1 MNYYKKQEDK
11 METKYLVIMEVS
23 QKQAFIFSSNELKDN
38 VTNSAIIA
46 WVTNPKFFEEQ
57 ISDRSIYSTEKN
69 IVYSGGGHTVL
80 VFDKEENAEKFV
92 QTITLR
98 VMEKYEGLELFA
110 KRLKCKGD
118 ITGEELKQLSQD
130 LEVKKSK
137 RKSAFHQGSFGIE
150 SKNERKKYKMPE
162 EEEKIDKELMAKNF
176 NRVWKFEDLG
186 GTEHESNFIAVVHI
200 DGNAMGKRV
209 EEFRESIKEKPWEEY
224 RKAQKEFSDNIDKA
238 FKNAYKEMVEEVANR
253 INEGK
258 LQELDLK
265 HSNFPV
271 RRIITAGDDIC
282 FVSEGRIGIEC
293 AAVFLKKLKKQN
305 YSACAGVAIVHQKYP
320 FYRAYE
326 LAESLCSNA
335 KKFVAN
341 IDPDDENISRHV
353 SAIDWHIEYGEM
365 KESLEEIREMYK
377 IEDPTDPS
385 HLELRPYIVDM
396 VEAPESIKENI
407 KKKEDLRWYENFKK
421 LMKKFSNEEISYARG
436 KIKELRSYLKQGENA
451 AKYYMKCNL
460 IDELSLIGYQ
470 GIFREVDPE
479 KAFTGTPLER
489 NIFEQTH
496 DEKKRCLL
504 FDAIEILDTFIALD
518 KEEGG
523 NERED

>member
-162 EEEKIDKELMAKNF
+162 EEEK
-176 NRVWKFEDLG
+176 NR
-186 GTEHESNFIAVVHI
+186 
-200 DGNAMGKRV
+200 
-209 EEFRESIKEKPWEEY
+209 
-224 RKAQKEFSDNIDKA
+224 
-238 FKNAYKEMVEEVANR
+238 
-253 INEGK
+253 
-258 LQELDLK
+258 
-265 HSNFPV
+265 
-271 RRIITAGDDIC
+271 
-282 FVSEGRIGIEC
+282 
-293 AAVFLKKLKKQN
+293 
-305 YSACAGVAIVHQKYP
+305 
-320 FYRAYE
+320 
-326 LAESLCSNA
+326 
-335 KKFVAN
+335 
-341 IDPDDENISRHV
+341 
-353 SAIDWHIEYGEM
+353 
-365 KESLEEIREMYK
+365 
-377 IEDPTDPS
+377 
-385 HLELRPYIVDM
+385 
-396 VEAPESIKENI
+396 
-407 KKKEDLRWYENFKK
+407 
-421 LMKKFSNEEISYARG
+421 
-436 KIKELRSYLKQGENA
+436 
-451 AKYYMKCNL
+451 
-460 IDELSLIGYQ
+460 
-470 GIFREVDPE
+470 
-479 KAFTGTPLER
+479 
-489 NIFEQTH
+489 
-496 DEKKRCLL
+496 
-504 FDAIEILDTFIALD
+504 
-518 KEEGG
+518 
-523 NERED
+523 